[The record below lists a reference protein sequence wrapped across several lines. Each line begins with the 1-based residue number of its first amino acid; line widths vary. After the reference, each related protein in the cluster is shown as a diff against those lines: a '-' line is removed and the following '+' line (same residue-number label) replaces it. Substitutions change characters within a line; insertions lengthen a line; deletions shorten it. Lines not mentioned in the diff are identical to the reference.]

1 MGSVPWYGVKG
12 RKAMKTTTIAGLA
25 QAGGVGVETVRY
37 YQRRGLLEQ
46 PPRPEGGG
54 SGGGVRRYGEDDV
67 RRLRFIRAAQAAG
80 FTLEQAAELL
90 ALDAGDDH
98 ARARGLAL
106 ERIAALDARIA
117 ELEAARD
124 ALKRLAR
131 ACGETTTDPCPI
143 LSAFEGA

>member
-1 MGSVPWYGVKG
+1 M
-12 RKAMKTTTIAGLA
+12 RTTTIAGLA

-37 YQRRGLLEQ
+37 YQRRGLLAQ

-54 SGGGVRRYGEDDV
+54 SGGGVRRYGEGDV

-80 FTLEQAAELL
+80 FTLEQVAELL

-124 ALKRLAR
+124 ALQRLAH
-131 ACGETTTDPCPI
+131 ACGETTAGP
-143 LSAFEGA
+143 